1 MVYINI
7 LGDFCVRNLNGLTI
21 GDELQ
26 GLLDKGDIN
35 ILNFEAPVFVPEGK
49 PILKSGPSLCQD
61 PNSPDFLRKHGFNI
75 FTLANNHIMDY
86 GYDAFIRTKEAFG
99 DSVILGCGS
108 WNEAYECKVLNICD
122 IKIGFLALTQYEFG
136 VLVEENSD
144 KYGTSWVSHPC
155 VDELILEAKK
165 KCDFLILLPHV
176 GLEHFDYPLP
186 ELKILYRHFINIGAD
201 AVIGNHPHVPQPWE
215 FFNDSP
221 IVYSLGNFVFDSIK
235 PMNKWWFNG
244 IMAQLMVTKG
254 KKIRLCIH
262 NVMFDKEIRSVD
274 CLEDDNFDRH
284 LISINNVFKDTKDYM
299 RKVNRQCLKL
309 EFLYDFQFERGGY
322 IRPNIRKYIK
332 AILFRL
338 EEKLTRHNR
347 FEYNPAYFINNI
359 RCEPHRWVISRIY
372 ELKNNKKNEAK

>member
-35 ILNFEAPVFVPEGK
+35 VLNFEAPVFVPERK
-49 PILKSGPSLCQD
+49 PILKSGPSLFQD

-86 GYDAFIRTKEAFG
+86 GYDAFVRTKEAFG

-108 WNEAYECKVLNICD
+108 WDEAYECKFLNINN

-136 VLVEENSD
+136 VLVEENYD

-155 VDELILEAKK
+155 VDELILEAKT
-165 KCDFLILLPHV
+165 KCDFLILLPHI

-186 ELKILYRHFINIGAD
+186 ELKTLYRHFINIGAD

-215 FFNDSP
+215 LFNDSP

-254 KKIRLCIH
+254 EKVRLCIH
-262 NVMFDKEIRSVD
+262 KVMFDKDIRKVD
-274 CLEDDNFDRH
+274 SFEDDNFDRH
-284 LISINNVFKDTKDYM
+284 LILINNVFKDTKNYM
-299 RKVNRQCLKL
+299 QNVNRQCLEL
-309 EFLYDFQFERGGY
+309 EFLYDYQFERGGY
-322 IRPNIRKYIK
+322 IRPNIRKYLK
-332 AILFRL
+332 AILLRL
-338 EEKLTRHNR
+338 KEKLIPNNR
-347 FEYNPAYFINNI
+347 FEYNPAYYINNI

-372 ELKNNKKNEAK
+372 ELKNNIKNEDK